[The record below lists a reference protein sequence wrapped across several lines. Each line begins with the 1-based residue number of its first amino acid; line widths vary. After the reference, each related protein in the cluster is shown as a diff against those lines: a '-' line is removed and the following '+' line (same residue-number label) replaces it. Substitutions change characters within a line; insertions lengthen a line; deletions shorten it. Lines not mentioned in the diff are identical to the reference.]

1 MDKIFYKHYV
11 FIDQINNVVEEN
23 LLKLRHLIIIV
34 NVNPQNDKSSE
45 IKSSIINFAKKNNI
59 PFLIK
64 NDFKKCIRFKS
75 NGIFIDYNKKII
87 IIPIM
92 LKKRFLII
100 GLVHNQLEYYFKKIQ
115 NCRNLFLSPIFFNK
129 KYSHNRI
136 YGTNKFRLISLE
148 WKINLGALCGINKSN
163 IRKIKLTRVKF
174 IGLNSLI
181 KEKGLSNIKL
191 E

>member
-45 IKSSIINFAKKNNI
+45 IESSIINFAKKNNI